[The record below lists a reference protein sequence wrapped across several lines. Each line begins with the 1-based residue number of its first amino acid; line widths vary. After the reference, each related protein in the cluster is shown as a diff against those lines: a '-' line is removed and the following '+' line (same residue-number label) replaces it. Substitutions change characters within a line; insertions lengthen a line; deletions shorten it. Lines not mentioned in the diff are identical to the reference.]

1 MPKYFIYP
9 FSDSAGNRAS
19 IPDDTQV
26 TQDVSY
32 QQGFTPPYSEV
43 GGKNVPRLSV
53 NQVLYDATSNL
64 QFWQQNLYPDFI
76 TAADNDGISYPYAA
90 LNTVKYSGITYQSLT
105 DTNTQLPTNPLSWAI
120 IDRPTDTSL
129 WIKGV
134 SFEASVVSGDI
145 VAYNHNTQL
154 YQKAVANGS
163 YLSYAVGVADITN
176 NRILNKGFYS
186 GFSGLTPGA
195 LYYLTNVVANA
206 GQIVSAP
213 PDNQYNNVII
223 GSAQSSSS
231 IFIDVEQSQNLN
243 TVKQSAQ
250 VTNSTQISHAGAT
263 TAYLKI
269 PFDTVVVDNASLFN
283 TTTDKFVIP
292 SAGQYLVTISVL
304 SDTLSTGPDLNSI
317 SLDVQVNYSGTRGTS
332 YPNIFS
338 GDSFSRIITSG
349 GISANN
355 FSFGLSFSRVLSLSA
370 GDTLEAFCQINLQT
384 GSTLTVPVSL
394 ANAFCISKY
403 N

>member
-1 MPKYFIYP
+1 M
-9 FSDSAGNRAS
+9 
-19 IPDDTQV
+19 
-26 TQDVSY
+26 
-32 QQGFTPPYSEV
+32 
-43 GGKNVPRLSV
+43 
-53 NQVLYDATSNL
+53 
-64 QFWQQNLYPDFI
+64 
-76 TAADNDGISYPYAA
+76 
-90 LNTVKYSGITYQSLT
+90 
-105 DTNTQLPTNPLSWAI
+105 
-120 IDRPTDTSL
+120 
-129 WIKGV
+129 
-134 SFEASVVSGDI
+134 
-145 VAYNHNTQL
+145 
-154 YQKAVANGS
+154 
-163 YLSYAVGVADITN
+163 
-176 NRILNKGFYS
+176 
-186 GFSGLTPGA
+186 
-195 LYYLTNVVANA
+195 TNVVANA

-250 VTNSTQISHAGAT
+250 VTNSTQISHAGGT
-263 TAYLKI
+263 PAYLKI

-304 SDTLSTGPDLNSI
+304 SDTLSTGSDLNSI

-370 GDTLEAFCQINLQT
+370 GDTLEAFCQINLQP
-384 GSTLTVPVSL
+384 GSNLTVPVSL